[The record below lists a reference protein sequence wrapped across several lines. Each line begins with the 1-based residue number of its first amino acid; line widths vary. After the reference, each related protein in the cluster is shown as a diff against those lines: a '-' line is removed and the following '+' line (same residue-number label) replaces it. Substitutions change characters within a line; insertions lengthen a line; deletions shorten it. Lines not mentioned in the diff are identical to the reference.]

1 MNRIKLKLEDKDIKI
16 RIRLSNVLVNSE
28 FDVLGYSGTEEPINS
43 YLNYSKDIFKNWDD
57 SQSGLMNKFRNDKN
71 LVFCPLVDTSKAN
84 NMQSMFSNCTNLMQ
98 VPLLNTANVMH
109 FDDMFYNC
117 TSLTTVPQFNTSS
130 LYSAN
135 LMLAG
140 CSKLIS
146 VPLLDFTNAKELRS
160 ILLACSELVE
170 LGGFTNLSVN
180 LDLSSSR
187 KLTAESILNVI
198 NQAKDLSGTGGTAPL
213 TLGSTNIAKLTEDQ
227 RAIAT
232 SKGWTI
238 A

>member
-16 RIRLSNVLVNSE
+16 RIRLSNVSVNSE
-28 FDVLGYSGTEEPINS
+28 FDIMGYNGSEEPINS
-43 YLNYSKDIFKNWDD
+43 YLNYSKDIVKNWDSD
-57 SQSGLMNKFRNDKN
+57 QVLMNRFRNDKN

-84 NMQSMFSNCTNLMQ
+84 NMTAMFSGCVNLIQ
-98 VPLLNTANVMH
+98 VPLIDTSNVMH

-117 TSLTTVPQFNTSS
+117 SSLTVIPQFDTTN

-146 VPLLDFTNAKELRS
+146 VPLLDFTKAEQLRS
-160 ILLACSELVE
+160 MLLACSELTD
-170 LGGFTNLSVN
+170 LKGFTNLSVN

-187 KLTAESILNVI
+187 KLTAESLMNVI
-198 NQAKDLSGTGGTAPL
+198 NQAADLSNTGGTATL
-213 TLGSTNIAKLTEDQ
+213 TLGTTNISKLTEEQ
-227 RAIAT
+227 IAIAT
-232 SKGWTI
+232 SKGWTL

>member
-1 MNRIKLKLEDKDIKI
+1 MKIKLNDKDIKI
-16 RIRLSNVLVNSE
+16 KIRLSNVSVNSE
-28 FDVLGYSGTEEPINS
+28 FDIMGYNGSEQPLFG
-43 YLNYSKDIFKNWDD
+43 YLEYSKDIFKNWDD

-117 TSLTTVPQFNTSS
+117 SSLTVIPQFNTSS

-198 NQAKDLSGTGGTAPL
+198 NQAKDLSGTGGTATL
-213 TLGSTNIAKLTEDQ
+213 TLGTTNISKLTEEQ
-227 RAIAT
+227 IAIAT
-232 SKGWTI
+232 SKGWTL

>member
-16 RIRLSNVLVNSE
+16 RIRLSNVSVNSE

-43 YLNYSKDIFKNWDD
+43 YLNYSKDIVKNWDSD
-57 SQSGLMNKFRNDKN
+57 QVLMNRFRNDKN

-84 NMQSMFSNCTNLMQ
+84 NMTAMFSGCVNLIQ
-98 VPLLNTANVMH
+98 VPLIDTSNVMH

-117 TSLTTVPQFNTSS
+117 SSLTVIPQFDTTN

-135 LMLAG
+135 LMFGG
-140 CSKLIS
+140 CSKLVS
-146 VPLLDFTNAKELRS
+146 LPLFDFTKAEQLRS
-160 ILLACSELVE
+160 MLLACSELVE
-170 LGGFTNLSVN
+170 LGGFSNLSVN

-187 KLTAESILNVI
+187 KLTAESLMNVI
-198 NQAKDLSGTGGTAPL
+198 NQAADLSNTGGTATL
-213 TLGSTNIAKLTEDQ
+213 TLGTTNISKLTEEQ
-227 RAIAT
+227 IAIAT
-232 SKGWTI
+232 SKGWTL

>member
-1 MNRIKLKLEDKDIKI
+1 MKIKLNDKDIKI
-16 RIRLSNVLVNSE
+16 KIRLSNVSVNSE

-43 YLNYSKDIFKNWDD
+43 YLNYSKDIVKNWDSD
-57 SQSGLMNKFRNDKN
+57 QVLMNRFRNDKN

-117 TSLTTVPQFNTSS
+117 TSLTTIPQFDTTN
-130 LYSAN
+130 LYSAQ
-135 LMLAG
+135 LMFGG
-140 CSKLIS
+140 CSKLAS
-146 VPLLDFTNAKELRS
+146 LPLLDFTNAKELRS
-160 ILLACSELVE
+160 ILLACSELME
-170 LGGFTNLSVN
+170 LGGFTNLAVN

-187 KLTAESILNVI
+187 KLTAESLMNVI
-198 NQAKDLSGTGGTAPL
+198 NQAADLSETDNATL
-213 TLGSTNIAKLTEDQ
+213 TLGTTNIAKLTEEQ
-227 RAIAT
+227 IAIAT
-232 SKGWTI
+232 SKGWTL

>member
-1 MNRIKLKLEDKDIKI
+1 MNKIKLKDKDIKI
-16 RIRLSNVLVNSE
+16 KIRLSNVQVNSE
-28 FDVLGYSGTEEPINS
+28 FDVLGYSGTEEPINT

-57 SQSGLMNKFRNDKN
+57 SQTGLMSRFRGDKN
-71 LVFCPLVDTSKAN
+71 LIFCPLVDTSKAN
-84 NMQSMFSNCTNLMQ
+84 NMQSMFSGCANLMQ
-98 VPLLNTANVMH
+98 VPLLDTSNVVH

-117 TSLTTVPQFNTSS
+117 YTLVSVPQFNTSN

-140 CSKLIS
+140 CDKLVRVALLNFSKAEQLKNM
-146 VPLLDFTNAKELRS
+146 LLG
-160 ILLACSELVE
+160 CSELVE
-170 LGGFTNLSVN
+170 LGGFTNLAVS

-198 NQAKDLSGTGGTAPL
+198 NQAKDLSQEGSATL
-213 TLGSTNIAKLTEDQ
+213 TLGATNIEKLTEEQ
-227 RAIAT
+227 IAT
-232 SKGWTI
+232 ATAKGWTI

>member
-16 RIRLSNVLVNSE
+16 RIRLANVSVNSE

-43 YLNYSKDIFKNWDD
+43 YLNYSKDIVKNWDAD
-57 SQSGLMNKFRNDKN
+57 QSLMNRFRNDKN
-71 LVFCPLVDTSKAN
+71 LVFCPLVDTSKAEN
-84 NMQSMFSNCTNLMQ
+84 VQSMFIGCVNLIL
-98 VPLLNTANVMH
+98 VPFLNTANVVH
-109 FDDMFYNC
+109 FDEMFYNC
-117 TSLTTVPQFNTSS
+117 TSLTTIPQFNTSS

-140 CSKLIS
+140 CSKLVS
-146 VPLLDFTNAKELRS
+146 VPLMDFGKAEQLRS
-160 ILLACSELVE
+160 MLLGCSELTD
-170 LGGFTNLSVN
+170 LKGFTNLSVN

-187 KLTAESILNVI
+187 KLTAESLMNVI
-198 NQAKDLSGTGGTAPL
+198 NQAADLSNTGGTATL
-213 TLGSTNIAKLTEDQ
+213 TLGTTNISKLTEEQ
-227 RAIAT
+227 IAIAT

>member
-1 MNRIKLKLEDKDIKI
+1 MKIKLNDKDIKI
-16 RIRLSNVLVNSE
+16 KIRLSNVSVNSE
-28 FDVLGYSGTEEPINS
+28 FDIMGYDGSEEPINS

-57 SQSGLMNKFRNDKN
+57 SQSGLMNRFRNDKD
-71 LVFCPLVDTSKAN
+71 LIFMPKVDTSNAD
-84 NMQSMFSNCTNLMQ
+84 NMIAMFSGCVNLIQ
-98 VPLLNTANVMH
+98 VPLLDTSNVVH
-109 FDDMFYNC
+109 FDEMFYNC
-117 TSLTTVPQFNTSS
+117 SSLTVVPQFNTSS

-146 VPLLDFTNAKELRS
+146 VPLLDFTKAEQLRS
-160 ILLACSELVE
+160 MLLACSELVE

-187 KLTAESILNVI
+187 KLTADSIMNVI
-198 NQAKDLSGTGGTAPL
+198 NEAKDLSETGGTATL
-213 TLGSTNIAKLTEDQ
+213 TLGSTNIAKLTEEQ
-227 RAIAT
+227 IAIAS
-232 SKGWTI
+232 SKGWTL

>member
-1 MNRIKLKLEDKDIKI
+1 MNRMKLKLEDRDIKI
-16 RIRLSNVLVNSE
+16 KIRLSNVSVNSE
-28 FDVLGYSGTEEPINS
+28 FDAMGYDGSEEPLNS

-57 SQSGLMNKFRNDKN
+57 SQTGLMSRFRSDKN
-71 LVFCPLVDTSKAN
+71 LVFCPLVNTSKAN
-84 NMQSMFSNCTNLMQ
+84 NMQAMFSGCVNLIQ
-98 VPLLNTANVMH
+98 VPLLDTANVVH

-117 TSLTTVPQFNTSS
+117 YNLVTVPQFDTTN

-146 VPLLDFTNAKELRS
+146 VPLLDFSNAKELRNMLS
-160 ILLACSELVE
+160 GCSELVE
-170 LGGFTNLSVN
+170 LGGFTNLSVS

-187 KLTAESILNVI
+187 KLTVESIMNVI
-198 NQAKDLSGTGGTAPL
+198 NQAADLSNIGGTSTL
-213 TLGSTNIAKLTEDQ
+213 TLGSINAAKLTEEQ
-227 RAIAT
+227 IAIAT
-232 SKGWTI
+232 SKGWTL